1 MKKNIS
7 SKTQDADHSKGQEGN
22 APTGKKG
29 KTNNSQPMNNSMRE
43 SEEQKAGRTKEQQNE
58 NDYRQKDSHN
68 QQEETNY

>member
-29 KTNNSQPMNNSMRE
+29 KTNNSQPMNSMRE

-58 NDYRQKDSHN
+58 NDYRQNDSHN